1 MFTHILDV
9 FNSLKATGVVAF
21 FVAVIPVVYKLINP
35 YLQKKIATEKNVHA
49 QQALELGLKLA
60 NVIVPELA
68 VLAALSK
75 SDRKKEAM
83 RFVNDQLKDNGFDLD
98 YQVIA
103 GLVEKAYQAYKQTGG
118 DNHAPIESPAA
129 NELDETQQVTLPKD
143 KALALD
149 KTANGKAIIKS
160 TPAQVQATPTLDG
173 AKVTAMPVSTAKP
186 GDQDVQ

>member
-9 FNSLKATGVVAF
+9 FNSLKTTGVVAF
-21 FVAVIPVVYKLINP
+21 FVAIIPAVYKFINP
-35 YLQKKIATEKNVHA
+35 YFQKKIATEKNIHA

-83 RFVNDQLKDNGFDLD
+83 RFVNDQLKANGFDLD

-103 GLVEKAYQAYKQTGG
+103 GLVEKAYQAYKVTGG
-118 DNHAPIESPAA
+118 DNHFAPVIPAPVEPENNQSTKSIDATGNVSQTLQSKEKGGA
-129 NELDETQQVTLPKD
+129 N
-143 KALALD
+143 A
-149 KTANGKAIIKS
+149 
-160 TPAQVQATPTLDG
+160 
-173 AKVTAMPVSTAKP
+173 
-186 GDQDVQ
+186 